1 MAGKGGTL
9 STSRGYQTR
18 MAEDASIT
26 ALMDRVAR
34 TAPFHREL
42 AKLGT
47 EEQAVFD
54 HTSLPGVPFVAAL
67 CIRTIPDT
75 ARAWVIAPHLRAQE
89 SLAAQLETW
98 GVRNI
103 LFVPEKEVALGEEV
117 GDPELAAERL
127 NVLHRIASGHV
138 GRQTVVLTEGS
149 LNDEVPSPDGMQ
161 NQGMTLKTGET
172 HAPDDLIRLFEEE
185 GFEGVPQVISRGQ
198 WSRRGGILD
207 VFPLQSSHPVRLEFF
222 DDEIESIREFDVDSQ
237 ISFRKTEHVNLVLTE
252 AAGVETLRAWI
263 KPGDLVITAPFCK
276 ERGNVCILTAPPENA
291 EGEEDFSLAIHDNP
305 LGSFDA
311 GDFVMQEIREWLDR
325 KWNVSMFFPNEGEEE
340 RFRDICAGTPA
351 LLSIT
356 ALRGDLP
363 GGFSIPGA
371 KTAVLSSSELFGRY
385 QSATARRRASRE
397 DKARKARAQ
406 ASLKDINPGDLVV
419 HTSYGIGKFINIST
433 SPDSGDEEM
442 NILYRDNTIL
452 HVPLSQAHLV
462 SRYIGLG
469 SKTPELNKLGD
480 SKW

>member
-1 MAGKGGTL
+1 
-9 STSRGYQTR
+9 

-54 HTSLPGVPFVAAL
+54 HTSLSGVPFVAAL

-103 LFVPEKEVALGEEV
+103 LFVPEKEVALGEEI

-172 HAPDDLIRLFEEE
+172 HAPDDLIRLFEEA

-237 ISFRKTEHVNLVLTE
+237 ISFRKAEHVNLVLTE
-252 AAGVETLRAWI
+252 AAGVETLRDWI
-263 KPGDLVITAPFCK
+263 N
-276 ERGNVCILTAPPENA
+276 RGTWSLRPPSARNGGTCA
-291 EGEEDFSLAIHDNP
+291 SSPHRLKMRRGRRTFP
-305 LGSFDA
+305 
-311 GDFVMQEIREWLDR
+311 WP
-325 KWNVSMFFPNEGEEE
+325 SM
-340 RFRDICAGTPA
+340 T
-351 LLSIT
+351 
-356 ALRGDLP
+356 
-363 GGFSIPGA
+363 IP
-371 KTAVLSSSELFGRY
+371 
-385 QSATARRRASRE
+385 
-397 DKARKARAQ
+397 
-406 ASLKDINPGDLVV
+406 
-419 HTSYGIGKFINIST
+419 
-433 SPDSGDEEM
+433 
-442 NILYRDNTIL
+442 
-452 HVPLSQAHLV
+452 
-462 SRYIGLG
+462 
-469 SKTPELNKLGD
+469 
-480 SKW
+480 